1 MEQFVSIKQI
11 DNINLPIKVGK
22 STIYRWRSR
31 YPELFK
37 KVGGKVFVD
46 INALI
51 NLMVKGEQP

>member
-46 INALI
+46 LNALI
-51 NLMVKGEQP
+51 NLMVKGE

>member
-11 DNINLPIKVGK
+11 DNMDLPIKVGK

-46 INALI
+46 VNALI
-51 NLMVKGEQP
+51 DFMLKGEQS